1 MKKVRKLKIHSK
13 LKPRTNGYIHIPEI
27 RLEGKWLKELGFN
40 EGQEVRIQ
48 QGKKRLIIT
57 LNEEKQPPFNT
68 FS

>member
-1 MKKVRKLKIHSK
+1 MVRKLKIHSK
-13 LKPRTNGYIHIPEI
+13 SQLRTNGYIHIPEI

-40 EGQEVRIQ
+40 EGREVRIQ

-57 LNEEKQPPFNT
+57 LNEEKQPSYNT

>member
-13 LKPRTNGYIHIPEI
+13 SKARTNGYIHIPEI

-57 LNEEKQPPFNT
+57 LNEENQPSVNT